1 MILFRRALKDDLKD
15 IHHLSDQ
22 SGVIGITT
30 LPNDIDLLKKRLDWS
45 ISSFEREVKSPGH
58 EYYLFVLEDSASGKV
73 VGTSAVEARVGA
85 HSPFYSYKVSK
96 LTQMCHAL
104 HIRTDH
110 EVLSLVNDYQGV
122 SEICTLYLDP
132 TYRKHSFGLLLSRAR
147 FLFIAN
153 YPKRFAKTIIAE
165 MRGHANDEGR
175 SPFWDQIGAHF
186 FKMSFTEADKLTL
199 STDKQFIADL
209 MPKNPIYV
217 NLLEASAQAVIGTPH
232 PSTMP
237 AMKILL
243 HEGFH
248 YNNYVDIFDAG
259 PTIEAPRD
267 LIRTAALSKVF
278 SFKNSQSDVSSKRF
292 IIATTTLDFR
302 ATVSQ
307 VVFNQQESSC
317 SLNHE
322 TAALL
327 QVKAGDKLRISPL

>member
-1 MILFRRALKDDLKD
+1 
-15 IHHLSDQ
+15 
-22 SGVIGITT
+22 
-30 LPNDIDLLKKRLDWS
+30 
-45 ISSFEREVKSPGH
+45 
-58 EYYLFVLEDSASGKV
+58 
-73 VGTSAVEARVGA
+73 
-85 HSPFYSYKVSK
+85 
-96 LTQMCHAL
+96 
-104 HIRTDH
+104 
-110 EVLSLVNDYQGV
+110 
-122 SEICTLYLDP
+122 
-132 TYRKHSFGLLLSRAR
+132 
-147 FLFIAN
+147 
-153 YPKRFAKTIIAE
+153 
-165 MRGHANDEGR
+165 
-175 SPFWDQIGAHF
+175 
-186 FKMSFTEADKLTL
+186 
-199 STDKQFIADL
+199 